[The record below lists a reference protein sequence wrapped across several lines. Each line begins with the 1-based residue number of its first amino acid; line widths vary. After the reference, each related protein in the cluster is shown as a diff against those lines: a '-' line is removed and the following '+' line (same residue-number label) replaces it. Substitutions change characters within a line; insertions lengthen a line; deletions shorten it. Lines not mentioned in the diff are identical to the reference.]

1 MTTLRLV
8 ASSMIGPAMKRPE
21 LEACELPK
29 APSLTSRSVLL
40 ITSAALLAFVI
51 EPLRTTSVPELID
64 SPMTFTP
71 VEPRPTVVPVTTS
84 DRRLR
89 ISTRPPPS
97 WVAAAAVPEPSV
109 EKTIA
114 LVPLA
119 RSGSASAFQLFAL
132 VHVALA
138 VPPPSHVGPARIAV
152 GVRKKPTTAAAT
164 RATELDHSATRG
176 DPERRKIPSLKKVL
190 CMERPQCN
198 GPKN

>member
-8 ASSMIGPAMKRPE
+8 ASSMIGPAMNRPV

-40 ITSAALLAFVI
+40 ITSAAWLALVI
-51 EPLRTTSVPELID
+51 VPLRTTSVPELID
-64 SPMTFTP
+64 NPVTVTP
-71 VEPRPTVVPVTTS
+71 VEPRPTEAPVTTS

-152 GVRKKPTTAAAT
+152 GVRKRPMTAAAI
-164 RATELDHSATRG
+164 RATALDHSATRA
-176 DPERRKIPSLKKVL
+176 DPERRKIWSRKKL
-190 CMERPQCN
+190 LRMEQPR
-198 GPKN
+198 